1 MGPRRPGRPDRHSR
15 WACARLV
22 KASAALVAECDA
34 DGRTRLPV
42 QRSQAPLIL
51 RRTAEAVY
59 LVGGAAGPLGGDVL
73 ELRIEV
79 REGATLR
86 LRTAAA
92 AVALPGRD
100 GRESLLSVTV
110 TVAAEARLEYLPEPT
125 IAANGARHRTDIRVD
140 LAAGAALVLRDELIL
155 GRHGE
160 RGGACRTRL
169 RANLAGRPLLRHELD
184 VSGTDEVSLG
194 PAVLA
199 GHRTAGS
206 LLCVDP
212 EWADPERADPERA
225 GSENGPG
232 RAGPDGAAP
241 AWAARLAGELP
252 SGYGPGVAVMPLAGP
267 AVLVTALAGDALTL
281 RRRLCL
287 PVPVPAPAQVRIEAV
302 G

>member
-1 MGPRRPGRPDRHSR
+1 VR
-15 WACARLV
+15 
-22 KASAALVAECDA
+22 ASAALVAERGA
-34 DGRTRLPV
+34 DGTTRLPV

-51 RRTAEAVY
+51 RRTPEAVY
-59 LVGGAAGPLGGDVL
+59 LVGGAAGPLGGDIL

-79 REGATLR
+79 RAGAALR

-92 AVALPGRD
+92 AVALPGRH
-100 GRESLLSVTV
+100 GQESVLSVTIS
-110 TVAAEARLEYLPEPT
+110 VAAGGRLEYLPEPT
-125 IAANGARHRTDIRVD
+125 VAADGARHRTDIRVD
-140 LAAGAALVLRDELIL
+140 LAAGAALVLRDEVIL

-169 RANLAGRPLLRHELD
+169 RADLAGVPLLRHELD
-184 VSGTDEVSLG
+184 VSGVDEVSLG

-199 GHRTAGS
+199 GQRTAGS

-212 EWADPERADPERA
+212 DWADPDWVESDWPEPGGAKPDRAEPDGAEPD
-225 GSENGPG
+225 G
-232 RAGPDGAAP
+232 AGPDWVARP
-241 AWAARLAGELP
+241 ARENP

-267 AVLVTALAGDALTL
+267 AVLITALAGDALTL

-287 PVPVPAPAQVRIEAV
+287 PASGTAPTQVRSAAR

>member
-1 MGPRRPGRPDRHSR
+1 
-15 WACARLV
+15 V
-22 KASAALVAECDA
+22 KASAALVAERGA
-34 DGRTRLPV
+34 DGSIRLPV

-51 RRTAEAVY
+51 RRTADAVY

-86 LRTAAA
+86 LRTVAA

-100 GRESLLSVTV
+100 GQESVLSVTLA
-110 TVAAEARLEYLPEPT
+110 VAAGGRLEYLPEPT
-125 IAANGARHRTDIRVD
+125 IAADGARHRTDIRVD
-140 LAAGAALVLRDELIL
+140 LAAGAALVLRDEVIL

-169 RANLAGRPLLRHELD
+169 RADLAGRPLLRHELD

-206 LLCVDP
+206 LLWVEPDWT
-212 EWADPERADPERA
+212 E
-225 GSENGPG
+225 
-232 RAGPDGAAP
+232 PDGA
-241 AWAARLAGELP
+241 GEIP
-252 SGYGPGVAVMPLAGP
+252 PGYRPGVAVMPLAGP
-267 AVLVTALAGDALTL
+267 AVLLTALAGDALTL

-287 PVPVPAPAQVRIEAV
+287 PGPARAPAQVRSEAM

>member
-1 MGPRRPGRPDRHSR
+1 M
-15 WACARLV
+15 
-22 KASAALVAECDA
+22 KASAALVAERGA
-34 DGRTRLPV
+34 DGTTRLPV

-79 REGATLR
+79 REGAALR

-100 GRESLLSVTV
+100 GRESLLSVTI
-110 TVAAEARLEYLPEPT
+110 TVAAGARLEYLPEPT
-125 IAANGARHRTDIRVD
+125 IAAGGARHRTDIRVD
-140 LAAGAALVLRDELIL
+140 LAAGAALVLRDEVIL

-169 RANLAGRPLLRHELD
+169 RADLAGRPLLRHELD

-206 LLCVDP
+206 LLCVEP
-212 EWADPERADPERA
+212 EWAEPDGTGPGWAGLDRA
-225 GSENGPG
+225 GLDRAGLDGTGPGWAGLDRAGPG
-232 RAGPDGAAP
+232 RAGRPI
-241 AWAARLAGELP
+241 GELP
-252 SGYGPGVAVMPLAGP
+252 SGYEPGVTVMPLAGP
-267 AVLVTALAGDALTL
+267 AVLVNALAGDALTL

-287 PVPVPAPAQVRIEAV
+287 QALVPAPAQVRSGAR

>member
-1 MGPRRPGRPDRHSR
+1 
-15 WACARLV
+15 
-22 KASAALVAECDA
+22 
-34 DGRTRLPV
+34 
-42 QRSQAPLIL
+42 
-51 RRTAEAVY
+51 VY

-79 REGATLR
+79 REGAALR

-100 GRESLLSVTV
+100 GQESVLSVTM
-110 TVAAEARLEYLPEPT
+110 TVAAGARLEYLPEPT
-125 IAANGARHRTDIRVD
+125 VAADGARHRTEIRVY
-140 LAAGAALVLRDELIL
+140 LAAGAALVLRDEVIL

-169 RANLAGRPLLRHELD
+169 RADLAGVPLLRHELD

-206 LLCVDP
+206 LLCVDRMV
-212 EWADPERADPERA
+212 ADRVHRDGPQPDR
-225 GSENGPG
+225 GSP
-232 RAGPDGAAP
+232 AGAALNEVALP
-241 AWAARLAGELP
+241 AGEIP
-252 SGYGPGVAVMPLAGP
+252 SSCGPGVAVMPLAGP
-267 AVLVTALAGDALTL
+267 AVLITALAGDALTL

-287 PVPVPAPAQVRIEAV
+287 PASVPAPPRSVRQQWAS

>member
-1 MGPRRPGRPDRHSR
+1 M
-15 WACARLV
+15 
-22 KASAALVAECDA
+22 KASAALVAERGA
-34 DGRTRLPV
+34 DGTTRLPV

-79 REGATLR
+79 REGAALR

-100 GRESLLSVTV
+100 GRESLLSVTI
-110 TVAAEARLEYLPEPT
+110 TVAAGARLEYLPEPT
-125 IAANGARHRTDIRVD
+125 IAAGGARHRTDIRVD
-140 LAAGAALVLRDELIL
+140 LAAGAALVLRDEVIL

-169 RANLAGRPLLRHELD
+169 RADLAGRPLLRHELD

-206 LLCVDP
+206 LLCVEP
-212 EWADPERADPERA
+212 EWAGLDGTGPGWAGLDRA
-225 GSENGPG
+225 GLDGTGPG
-232 RAGPDGAAP
+232 RAGRPI
-241 AWAARLAGELP
+241 GELP
-252 SGYGPGVAVMPLAGP
+252 SGYGPGVTVMPLAGP
-267 AVLVTALAGDALTL
+267 AVLVNALAGDALTL

-287 PVPVPAPAQVRIEAV
+287 QALVPAPAQVRSGAR

>member
-1 MGPRRPGRPDRHSR
+1 VR
-15 WACARLV
+15 
-22 KASAALVAECDA
+22 ASAELVAERGA
-34 DGRTRLPV
+34 GGSIRLPV

-51 RRTAEAVY
+51 RRTADAVY

-79 REGATLR
+79 REGAALR
-86 LRTAAA
+86 VRTVAA

-100 GRESLLSVTV
+100 GQESVLSVTLV
-110 TVAAEARLEYLPEPT
+110 VAAGGRLEYLPEPT
-125 IAANGARHRTDIRVD
+125 VAADGARHRTDIRAD
-140 LAAGAALVLRDELIL
+140 LAAGAALVLRDEMVL
-155 GRHGE
+155 GRHAE

-169 RANLAGRPLLRHELD
+169 RADLAGVPLLRHEVD

-212 EWADPERADPERA
+212 DWVE
-225 GSENGPG
+225 
-232 RAGPDGAAP
+232 PDGAGTAT
-241 AWAARLAGELP
+241 GIP
-252 SGYGPGVAVMPLAGP
+252 SGSAPGVAVMPLAGP
-267 AVLVTALAGDALTL
+267 AVLVTALADDALTL

-287 PVPVPAPAQVRIEAV
+287 PALAPVHVRS
-302 G
+302 

>member
-1 MGPRRPGRPDRHSR
+1 M
-15 WACARLV
+15 
-22 KASAALVAECDA
+22 KASAAVVAERGA
-34 DGRTRLPV
+34 DGTLRLPV
-42 QRSQAPLIL
+42 QRSQAPLVL

-59 LVGGAAGPLGGDVL
+59 VVGGAAGPLGGDVL

-100 GRESLLSVTV
+100 GEESVLSVTV
-110 TVAAEARLEYLPEPT
+110 AVATGARLEYLPEPT
-125 IAANGARHRTDIRVD
+125 VAANGARHRTEIRVD
-140 LAAGAALVLRDELIL
+140 LATGAALVLRDEVIL
-155 GRHGE
+155 GRYGE

-169 RANLAGRPLLRHELD
+169 RVDLAGVPLLRHELD

-206 LLCVDP
+206 LLCVEPDWVEP
-212 EWADPERADPERA
+212 DWVEPDWVEPDWVEPDWVEPDWAEPDSVE
-225 GSENGPG
+225 PG
-232 RAGPDGAAP
+232 WVALP
-241 AWAARLAGELP
+241 AGEIP

-281 RRRLCL
+281 RQRLRL
-287 PVPVPAPAQVRIEAV
+287 PASVPAPARSVRQRGASA
-302 G
+302 

>member
-1 MGPRRPGRPDRHSR
+1 M
-15 WACARLV
+15 
-22 KASAALVAECDA
+22 KALAVLVAERGA
-34 DGRTRLPV
+34 DGTTRLPV

-79 REGATLR
+79 REGAALR

-100 GRESLLSVTV
+100 GRESLLSVTI
-110 TVAAEARLEYLPEPT
+110 TVAAGARLEYLPEPT
-125 IAANGARHRTDIRVD
+125 IAAGGARHRTDIRVD
-140 LAAGAALVLRDELIL
+140 LAAGAALVLRDEVIL

-169 RANLAGRPLLRHELD
+169 RADLAGRPLLRHELD

-206 LLCVDP
+206 LLCVEP
-212 EWADPERADPERA
+212 EWAEPDGTGPDWAGLDRA
-225 GSENGPG
+225 GLDGTGPG
-232 RAGPDGAAP
+232 RAGLDRAGPGRAGRP
-241 AWAARLAGELP
+241 IGELP
-252 SGYGPGVAVMPLAGP
+252 SGYGPGVTVMPLAGP
-267 AVLVTALAGDALTL
+267 AVLVNALAGDALTL

-287 PVPVPAPAQVRIEAV
+287 QALVPAPAQVRSGA
-302 G
+302 GG

>member
-1 MGPRRPGRPDRHSR
+1 MR
-15 WACARLV
+15 
-22 KASAALVAECDA
+22 ASAALVAERGA
-34 DGRTRLPV
+34 DGTTRLPV

-51 RRTAEAVY
+51 RRTPEAVY

-79 REGATLR
+79 QAGAALR

-100 GRESLLSVTV
+100 GQESVLSVTIS
-110 TVAAEARLEYLPEPT
+110 VAAGGRLEYLPEPT
-125 IAANGARHRTDIRVD
+125 VAADGARHRTDIRVD
-140 LAAGAALVLRDELIL
+140 LAAGAALLLRDEVIL

-169 RANLAGRPLLRHELD
+169 RADLAGVPLLRHELD
-184 VSGTDEVSLG
+184 ASGADEVSLG

-199 GHRTAGS
+199 GQRTAGS

-212 EWADPERADPERA
+212 DWADPDWADPDWPE
-225 GSENGPG
+225 PG
-232 RAGPDGAAP
+232 GAKPDGAEPYGAEPDGGGPDWVARP
-241 AWAARLAGELP
+241 AREIP
-252 SGYGPGVAVMPLAGP
+252 SGYGPGVAVMPLTGP
-267 AVLVTALAGDALTL
+267 AVLITALAGDALTL

-287 PVPVPAPAQVRIEAV
+287 PASGTAPTRVRSAAR

>member
-1 MGPRRPGRPDRHSR
+1 MR
-15 WACARLV
+15 
-22 KASAALVAECDA
+22 ASAALVAERGA
-34 DGRTRLPV
+34 DGTTRLPV

-51 RRTAEAVY
+51 RRTPEAVY

-79 REGATLR
+79 RAGAALR

-100 GRESLLSVTV
+100 GQESVLSVTIS
-110 TVAAEARLEYLPEPT
+110 VAAGGRLEYLPEPT
-125 IAANGARHRTDIRVD
+125 VAADGARHRTDIRVD
-140 LAAGAALVLRDELIL
+140 LSAGAALVLRDEVVL

-169 RANLAGRPLLRHELD
+169 RADLAGVPLLRHELD
-184 VSGTDEVSLG
+184 ASGADEVSLG

-199 GHRTAGS
+199 GQRTAGS

-212 EWADPERADPERA
+212 DWADPDWAERDWAERDWPERGGAKPDGA
-225 GSENGPG
+225 GPYGAEPG
-232 RAGPDGAAP
+232 GAGPDWVARP
-241 AWAARLAGELP
+241 AREIP
-252 SGYGPGVAVMPLAGP
+252 SGYGPGVAVMPLTGP
-267 AVLVTALAGDALTL
+267 AVLITALAGDALTL

-287 PVPVPAPAQVRIEAV
+287 PASETAPTQVRSAAR

>member
-1 MGPRRPGRPDRHSR
+1 M
-15 WACARLV
+15 
-22 KASAALVAECDA
+22 KASAALVAERGA
-34 DGRTRLPV
+34 DGTTRLPV

-79 REGATLR
+79 REGAALR

-100 GRESLLSVTV
+100 GRESLLSVTI
-110 TVAAEARLEYLPEPT
+110 TVAAGARLEYLPEPT
-125 IAANGARHRTDIRVD
+125 IAAGGARHRTDIRVD
-140 LAAGAALVLRDELIL
+140 LAAGAALVLRDEVIL

-169 RANLAGRPLLRHELD
+169 RADLAGRPLLRHELD

-206 LLCVDP
+206 LLCVEP
-212 EWADPERADPERA
+212 EWAEPDGTGPGWAGLDRA
-225 GSENGPG
+225 GPG
-232 RAGPDGAAP
+232 RAGRPI
-241 AWAARLAGELP
+241 GELP
-252 SGYGPGVAVMPLAGP
+252 SGYEPGVTVMPLAGP
-267 AVLVTALAGDALTL
+267 AVLVNALAGDALTL

-287 PVPVPAPAQVRIEAV
+287 QALVPAPAQVRSGAR